1 MAKVIFEFDDE
12 KDSREIKNI
21 INRDE
26 FIFALDELINYR
38 RTLYKGFQE
47 NRIVVKDGKIVNP
60 KEFKNAEDIKGTIGY
75 IPVDDVIEELDR
87 CLRDVVNILD
97 Y

>member
-38 RTLYKGFQE
+38 RTLYKG
-47 NRIVVKDGKIVNP
+47 
-60 KEFKNAEDIKGTIGY
+60 Y
-75 IPVDDVIEELDR
+75 
-87 CLRDVVNILD
+87 
-97 Y
+97 